1 VTEQHGHS
9 ILVVDDQPESSDAVG
24 LLLEQHGIEV
34 RIAHD
39 GEEALAALQRGFR
52 PCLVV
57 VDLMMPKM
65 DGWEFRQRQ
74 LSDPEFAGIPVLI
87 MSGYPNADK
96 AAGTL
101 GVRTVLK
108 KPLSVP
114 RLLSLVNRH
123 CTRDA
128 RRASTA

>member
-1 VTEQHGHS
+1 MTAPHAHS

-24 LLLEQHGIEV
+24 LLLEQQGLEV

-39 GEEALAALQRGFR
+39 GEEALAALHRGFR

-74 LSDPEFAGIPVLI
+74 LSDPQFAGLPVLI

-101 GVRTVLK
+101 GVRSVLK
-108 KPLSVP
+108 KPIHVP

-123 CTRDA
+123 CRRDA
-128 RRASTA
+128 RAASTA